1 MELYLA
7 HSPFTWFNSKIT
19 VQMTKRNSCFTLT
32 ISDLRSKVRDGINTR
47 LKKKAMLKE
56 Q

>member
-1 MELYLA
+1 
-7 HSPFTWFNSKIT
+7 
-19 VQMTKRNSCFTLT
+19 MTKRDSCFTLT

-56 Q
+56 PVITG